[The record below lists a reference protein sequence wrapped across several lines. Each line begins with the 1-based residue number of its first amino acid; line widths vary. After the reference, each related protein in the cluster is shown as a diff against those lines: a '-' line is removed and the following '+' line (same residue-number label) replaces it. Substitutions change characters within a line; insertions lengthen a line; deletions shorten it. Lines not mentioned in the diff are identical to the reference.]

1 MYEMLPHKELTDATS
16 RQADG
21 TSRRNGTWLSGS
33 SRMSASFT
41 RNAGKGFSMPFVP
54 LSSRDTS
61 ATTDISS
68 GGVSEESLVTTTA
81 DFGRR
86 GFEGSCLVG
95 HLHRVD
101 KHLQRPQ
108 ICTAWVGIT
117 VFIFAAMAQD
127 GLGVT
132 PVSLPRRK
140 RSAGTEQML
149 SLQVAAHFRT
159 TNRHTREPSIT
170 ACRTCGNWRWCG
182 AGLCVLAGSRWKVW
196 SFDGSTSQMRSRFL
210 RPKHTELF

>member
-140 RSAGTEQML
+140 RSAGTDVVSSGRCTL
-149 SLQVAAHFRT
+149 PHHKPTHART
-159 TNRHTREPSIT
+159 IHHGVPDVRKLALVR
-170 ACRTCGNWRWCG
+170 CRTVRSGRVQME
-182 AGLCVLAGSRWKVW
+182 GLEFRWKHV
-196 SFDGSTSQMRSRFL
+196 SDEEPIPEAKTY
-210 RPKHTELF
+210 